1 MVPAVT
7 IVGEFLATFKEY
19 PPSQASGALSAIGI
33 GPQVAARMW
42 QVAAFIDARVVKPI
56 VIGGDDQPRMR
67 VGTHQRRPS
76 DSGDHRAAATDMV
89 GRRRPTRSGR
99 RARAAREVGGVA
111 DERGDGRDQV
121 ADQPFRALA
130 ESPPDLT
137 TAAYQRQP
145 RKPRP

>member
-56 VIGGDDQPRMR
+56 VIGGDDLTRDFNVVDAASFSSAIPGVLLGPRR
-67 VGTHQRRPS
+67 E
-76 DSGDHRAAATDMV
+76 
-89 GRRRPTRSGR
+89 
-99 RARAAREVGGVA
+99 AR
-111 DERGDGRDQV
+111 
-121 ADQPFRALA
+121 
-130 ESPPDLT
+130 
-137 TAAYQRQP
+137 
-145 RKPRP
+145 